1 MKVFVAGGAGYIG
14 SVTTEMLC
22 DEGHKVVVFDNLERG
37 FQAAVDP
44 RAKFLQ
50 GDLRY
55 KEDIKSALLAERPDA
70 IIHFAA
76 YIEIG
81 ESMKEP
87 MPFFENNVSG
97 SLNLMSAMVESGC
110 KKLIFSSTCAT
121 YGTPARMPMDETLPQ
136 HPESVYGES
145 KLLCEKMFRWGQEIH
160 GIECVFLRYFNA
172 CGATE
177 KYGEAHHP
185 ESHLIPLVLQVP
197 LGKRD
202 AICIFGDDYETR
214 DGTCV
219 RDYIHIRDLAQAHI
233 LALKPGIRGGYNLG
247 NGDGYTVKE
256 VIEVCRAVTGHP
268 IPVELK
274 PRRPGDLT
282 ALVADATRARTELG
296 WDPQFPDLKSI
307 VQSAWD
313 WHRTNPDGYPLSQL
327 QQNQKQEWQK

>member
-1 MKVFVAGGAGYIG
+1 MKVLVAGGAGYIG
-14 SVTTEMLC
+14 SVTTELLC
-22 DEGHKVVVFDNLERG
+22 DEVHEVVVFDNLERG
-37 FQAAVDP
+37 YQTAVDP
-44 RAKFLQ
+44 RAKFIQ

-70 IIHFAA
+70 VIHFAA

-87 MPFFENNVSG
+87 MPFFENNVGG
-97 SLNLMSAMVESGC
+97 SLNLMLAMVASGC

-121 YGTPARMPMDETLPQ
+121 YGTPDRMPMDEALPQ
-136 HPESVYGES
+136 KPESVYGES
-145 KLLCEKMFRWGQEIH
+145 KLLCEKIFQWVQEIH

-177 KYGEAHHP
+177 KYGEAHNP
-185 ESHLIPLVLQVP
+185 ESHLVPLVLQVP

-202 AICIFGDDYETR
+202 KISIFGDDYETR

-219 RDYIHIRDLAQAHI
+219 RDYIHIKDLAQAHI
-233 LALKPGIRGGYNLG
+233 LALKPGIRGGFNLG

-256 VIEVCRAVTGHP
+256 VIEVCRDVTGHP
-268 IPVELK
+268 IPAELE
-274 PRRPGDLT
+274 PRRAGDCT
-282 ALVADATRARTELG
+282 ALVADATKAKKELG
-296 WDPQFPDLKSI
+296 WDPQHADLKEI

-313 WHRTNPDGYPLSQL
+313 WHQVHPDGYTS
-327 QQNQKQEWQK
+327 